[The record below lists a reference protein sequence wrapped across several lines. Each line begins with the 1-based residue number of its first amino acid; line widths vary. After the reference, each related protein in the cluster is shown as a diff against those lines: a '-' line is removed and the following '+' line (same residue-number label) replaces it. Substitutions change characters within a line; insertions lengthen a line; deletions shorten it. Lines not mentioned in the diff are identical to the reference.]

1 MTPFDN
7 LANHKDNPQADIQLT
22 KRANWYRCLNEP
34 SSDYMPSVLLTF
46 FLSLVIVLNILEVVL
61 GSVPEFSEVMGDWVL
76 LANIIFASIFIW
88 EYLMRFWVAAEA
100 PHEAILSQWQKRWIY
115 LKSPM
120 GLIDLFSFLPLL
132 FLIILPGDVFGDF
145 RILKLISMV
154 RILKL
159 TRYSASLLML
169 ARVYRENKNTLLA
182 AGLVMMI
189 LMFIAATGI
198 FIFERAAQP
207 VAFGSIPASMW
218 WAFVTLTTVGYG
230 DITPITIG
238 GKMFGSVVMVC
249 GVGIAAMPA
258 GIFASSFVQLV
269 REQEHERR
277 RTRRMRSGKQIV
289 DGVPVNGQSIKNDTT
304 SEHDGVVSLQID
316 MSQSEQREVAYLVS
330 EYGLTL
336 EQAAGVVMHFR
347 H

>member
-1 MTPFDN
+1 MSTT
-7 LANHKDNPQADIQLT
+7 A
-22 KRANWYRCLNEP
+22 RAFWYRCLNEP
-34 SSDYMPSVLLTF
+34 SADFFPSLLVTA
-46 FLSLVIVLNILEVVL
+46 FLSLVILLNILEVVL
-61 GSVPEFSEVMGDWVL
+61 GSLPGYKALMGEWLL
-76 LANIIFASIFIW
+76 LANIAFATVFVT
-88 EYLMRFWVAAEA
+88 EYLFRYWVAAEA
-100 PHEAILSQWQKRWIY
+100 PHEKPLSQFKKRWLY
-115 LKSPM
+115 VRSPM

-132 FLIILPGDVFGDF
+132 ILLLLPGDAFGDL
-145 RILKLISMV
+145 RMLKLISMV

-198 FIFERAAQP
+198 YIFEKNAQP
-207 VAFGSIPASMW
+207 LDFGSIPACMW

-230 DITPITIG
+230 DITPITVG
-238 GKMFGSVVMVC
+238 GKIFGSVVMVC

-277 RTRRMRSGKQIV
+277 RKLRIRRGQLEVTAGKDV
-289 DGVPVNGQSIKNDTT
+289 DSNGKL
-304 SEHDGVVSLQID
+304 SEPSLHLS

-336 EQAAGVVMHFR
+336 DQATGVVSHFR

>member
-1 MTPFDN
+1 MT
-7 LANHKDNPQADIQLT
+7 T
-22 KRANWYRCLNEP
+22 SKRALWYRCLNEP
-34 SSDYMPSVLLTF
+34 SVDYLPSMVLTF

-61 GSVPEFSEVMGDWVL
+61 GSVAEFSKIMGGAV
-76 LANIIFASIFIW
+76 LANQVFALIFII
-88 EYLMRFWVAAEA
+88 EYGFRYWVAAEA
-100 PHEAILSQWQKRWIY
+100 PHERALSSWKKRLLY
-115 LKSPM
+115 VRSPM
-120 GLIDLFSFLPLL
+120 GLIDLFSFLPLIL
-132 FLIILPGDVFGDF
+132 LVILPGDTLGDL

-154 RILKL
+154 RVLKL

-198 FIFERAAQP
+198 FIFERNAQP
-207 VAFGSIPASMW
+207 VAFGSIPACMW

-238 GKMFGSVVMVC
+238 GKVFGSAVMVC

-269 REQEHERR
+269 REQEHERQR
-277 RTRRMRSGKQIV
+277 RRRIRGGRIV
-289 DGVPVNGQSIKNDTT
+289 VNDVPISQGDQPENVAT
-304 SEHDGVVSLQID
+304 LQVD

-330 EYGLTL
+330 EFGLSL

>member
-1 MTPFDN
+1 MSTS
-7 LANHKDNPQADIQLT
+7 A
-22 KRANWYRCLNEP
+22 RAFWYRCLNEP
-34 SSDYMPSVLLTF
+34 SADFFPSLFVTV
-46 FLSLVIVLNILEVVL
+46 FLSLVILLNILEVVL
-61 GSVPEFSEVMGDWVL
+61 GSLPGYKQVMGEWLVI
-76 LANIIFASIFIW
+76 ANLGFATVFIV
-88 EYLMRFWVAAEA
+88 EYLFRYWVAADT
-100 PHEAILSQWQKRWIY
+100 PHEKVLSNARKRWLY
-115 LKSPM
+115 MRSPM

-132 FLIILPGDVFGDF
+132 VLLLLPGDAFGDL
-145 RILKLISMV
+145 RMLKLISMV

-198 FIFERAAQP
+198 YIFEKNAQP
-207 VAFGSIPASMW
+207 IAFGSIPACMW

-230 DITPITIG
+230 DITPITVG

-277 RTRRMRSGKQIV
+277 RKLRIRRGQLELGPGK
-289 DGVPVNGQSIKNDTT
+289 DKD
-304 SEHDGVVSLQID
+304 SEPSLHLS

-336 EQAAGVVMHFR
+336 DQATGVVSHFR

>member
-1 MTPFDN
+1 MSTT
-7 LANHKDNPQADIQLT
+7 A
-22 KRANWYRCLNEP
+22 RAFWYRCLNEP
-34 SSDYMPSVLLTF
+34 SADFFPSLIVTV
-46 FLSLVIVLNILEVVL
+46 FLSLVIILNILEVVL
-61 GSVPEFSEVMGDWVL
+61 GSLPGFREQMGDWVL
-76 LANIIFASIFIW
+76 IANICFVVVFAF
-88 EYLMRFWVAAEA
+88 EYLLRYWVAAET
-100 PHEAILSQWQKRWIY
+100 PHATHMTSGRKRWLYIR
-115 LKSPM
+115 SPM

-132 FLIILPGDVFGDF
+132 LLLLLPGDAFGDL

-154 RILKL
+154 RVLKL
-159 TRYSASLLML
+159 TRYSASLLMI
-169 ARVYRENKNTLLA
+169 ARVFRENKNTLLA

-198 FIFERAAQP
+198 YIFEKVEQP
-207 VAFGSIPASMW
+207 EAFGSIPACLW
-218 WAFVTLTTVGYG
+218 WAVVTLTTVGYG
-230 DITPITIG
+230 DVTPITVG
-238 GKMFGSVVMVC
+238 GQLFGALVMVC

-277 RTRRMRSGKQIV
+277 RKLRIRRGQLEVVAGKNKEEE
-289 DGVPVNGQSIKNDTT
+289 P
-304 SEHDGVVSLQID
+304 SLHLS

-336 EQAAGVVMHFR
+336 DQATGVVSHFR

>member
-1 MTPFDN
+1 M
-7 LANHKDNPQADIQLT
+7 T
-22 KRANWYRCLNEP
+22 KRSLWYNYLNEP
-34 SSDYMPSVLLTF
+34 STDNFWSMVITI
-46 FLSLVIVLNILEVVL
+46 FLSLAIVLNILEVVL
-61 GSVPEFSEVMGDWVL
+61 GSVSEFSVYMADWVVIVNYSF
-76 LANIIFASIFIW
+76 ATIFALEYTARIW
-88 EYLMRFWVAAEA
+88 TSAES
-100 PHEAILSQWQKRWIY
+100 PHEKPFGAIKKRWLY
-115 LKSPM
+115 VRSPM
-120 GLIDLFSFLPLL
+120 GLIDLFSFLPILL
-132 FLIILPGDVFGDF
+132 WLILPNEMLGDL

-154 RILKL
+154 RVLKL

-198 FIFERAAQP
+198 FIFERYAQP

-230 DITPITIG
+230 DITPITVG
-238 GKMFGSVVMVC
+238 GKIFGSVVMVC

-277 RTRRMRSGKQIV
+277 KKRKMHNRQMLASNDKRSEDDSG
-289 DGVPVNGQSIKNDTT
+289 
-304 SEHDGVVSLQID
+304 LQHLD
-316 MSQSEQREVAYLVS
+316 MSQSEQREAAYLMD
-330 EYGLTL
+330 EYDLSL
-336 EQAAGVVMHFR
+336 EQGMGVVMHYR
-347 H
+347 R